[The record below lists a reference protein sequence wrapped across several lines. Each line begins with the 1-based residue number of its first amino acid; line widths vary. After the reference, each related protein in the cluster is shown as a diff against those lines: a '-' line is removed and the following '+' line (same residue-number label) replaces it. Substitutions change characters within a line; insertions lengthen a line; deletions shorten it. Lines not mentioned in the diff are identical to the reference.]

1 MILKLVAK
9 LRMRKPMVQ
18 KGKNIVSRSSSSSGS
33 APDTSALRRSA
44 RETSS
49 KKSMAPSPSST
60 RKSERLEN
68 RTPTTPAVMRKSG
81 RVEKQSMSSPLRR
94 SKRGKNQSS
103 SSSFGSKKSGK
114 SLGSSVMKKKHR
126 KEKSVKLLTLE
137 PNEIGHSEKHIIK
150 AVQVETKIT
159 DARVYRSLFKQQ
171 QKKANL
177 EGSLVIFLHSILLSI
192 HKLFQILFHD

>member
-68 RTPTTPAVMRKSG
+68 RPLQLL
-81 RVEKQSMSSPLRR
+81 QS
-94 SKRGKNQSS
+94 
-103 SSSFGSKKSGK
+103 
-114 SLGSSVMKKKHR
+114 
-126 KEKSVKLLTLE
+126 
-137 PNEIGHSEKHIIK
+137 
-150 AVQVETKIT
+150 
-159 DARVYRSLFKQQ
+159 
-171 QKKANL
+171 
-177 EGSLVIFLHSILLSI
+177 
-192 HKLFQILFHD
+192 